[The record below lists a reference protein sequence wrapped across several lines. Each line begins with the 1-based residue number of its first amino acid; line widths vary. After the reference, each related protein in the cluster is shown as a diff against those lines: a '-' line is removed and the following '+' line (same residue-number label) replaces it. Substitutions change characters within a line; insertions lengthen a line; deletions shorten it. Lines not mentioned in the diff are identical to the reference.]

1 MRSKKN
7 RLFELYDKSYKKHKK
22 HQRRKAKEEDAEVP
36 AVPAT
41 TNPNQTA
48 VPSNVQAST
57 LAAQTAINDNEKD
70 NQEKDDAIF
79 EYILQQLE
87 KHKNDQYKYD
97 SSEAVIRQQQADDI
111 IKDIQNYIKNNT
123 KTQS

>member
-7 RLFELYDKSYKKHKK
+7 RLFELYDKSYKK

-41 TNPNQTA
+41 ANPNKTA
-48 VPSNVQAST
+48 VPSNIQAST

-97 SSEAVIRQQQADDI
+97 SSEAVVRQQQADDI

>member
-41 TNPNQTA
+41 ANPNKTA

-57 LAAQTAINDNEKD
+57 LATQTAINDNEKD

-97 SSEAVIRQQQADDI
+97 SSEAVVRQQQADDI

-123 KTQS
+123 KVQS